1 MQGTIPRI
9 LPRSIPRP
17 WQRLLLCYRY
27 TLLGLVVLLLTGCA
41 GRQGGTLETAEV
53 GGQIRQHYDA
63 VFMTLPDSQQ
73 RHYAQRLYRVTGED
87 RYLPPNQAY
96 AKRLLASLGAEI
108 RALDDPTYPLRRG
121 QQMADSYAV
130 KTRKQRSR
138 KALLAQW
145 PEVAYARRLAF
156 QLTQARYH
164 GLLNETDLPGYQ
176 RALEYLASVDFE
188 PFLTDPGAIDIYAAQ
203 LANLAY
209 YLYGLGVADL
219 RQQAATALQAHYPP
233 HAVASL
239 NEAAYRNRLYGMTHF
254 VIAASEY
261 YQCPVDAGDFRWV
274 LEAFAAELPRIL
286 ATKADIYAEVGISF
300 LLAGH
305 TEHPALEPISQALRD
320 AYAPEARMIPGESGD
335 LDLARGEHRNVL
347 AIMLLGWP
355 ERLYPGPVLSA
366 TASASLSA
374 AQTTAPRVC
383 EPRGAV
389 AVPVSP

>member
-1 MQGTIPRI
+1 MPQPMSLSR
-9 LPRSIPRP
+9 RSML
-17 WQRLLLCYRY
+17 QCYRY
-27 TLLGLVVLLLTGCA
+27 TLLGLVALLLAGCA
-41 GRQGGTLETAEV
+41 ARQAGTLDAVEV

-63 VFMTLPDSQQ
+63 IFMTLPDSQQ
-73 RHYAQRLYRVTGED
+73 RHYAQRLYRITGEE

-96 AKRLLASLGAEI
+96 GKRLLASLGAEI
-108 RALDDPTYPLRRG
+108 KALEDRSYPLWRG
-121 QQMADSYAV
+121 QQTADRYAV
-130 KTRKQRSR
+130 RTRKQRSR
-138 KALLAQW
+138 KALLKQW

-176 RALEYLASVDFE
+176 HALDYLAGVDFE
-188 PFLTDPGAIDIYAAQ
+188 PFLTDPDAIDIYAAQ

-209 YLYGLGVADL
+209 YLHGLGVADL
-219 RQQAATALQAHYPP
+219 RQQATAAFQAHYPP

-239 NEAAYRNRLYGMTHF
+239 NETAYRNRLYGMTHF

-261 YQCPVDAGDFRWV
+261 YQCPIDAEDFSWV
-274 LEAFAAELPRIL
+274 LDAFEAELPRIL

-300 LLAGH
+300 LLAGDS
-305 TEHPALEPISQALRD
+305 EHPTLGPIRQALRD
-320 AYAPEARMIPGESGD
+320 AYAPEAQMIPGEGGD
-335 LDLARGEHRNVL
+335 TDLAHGEHRNVL

-366 TASASLSA
+366 PSATLAA
-374 AQTTAPRVC
+374 AQTAAPRAC

-389 AVPVSP
+389 NGAL